1 MREQSVRTQRHITL
15 DEIGRRIALG
25 QFKELNVILKGDV
38 DGSVEALS
46 DSFSKLST
54 EEIQINIIHKG
65 VERLLKLTLCYLLQM
80 QSLSDLMSSC
90 WKCKTAD
97 KEEIDIRYYSI
108 I

>member
-1 MREQSVRTQRHITL
+1 MKL
-15 DEIGRRIALG
+15 DVIALG

-65 VERLLKLTLCYLLQM
+65 WCNY
-80 QSLSDLMSSC
+80 
-90 WKCKTAD
+90 
-97 KEEIDIRYYSI
+97 
-108 I
+108 

>member
-1 MREQSVRTQRHITL
+1 VNNLFVRHITL

-65 VERLLKLTLCYLLQM
+65 LVQLLKLTLC
-80 QSLSDLMSSC
+80 
-90 WKCKTAD
+90 
-97 KEEIDIRYYSI
+97 
-108 I
+108 

>member
-15 DEIGRRIALG
+15 DEIGIALG

-65 VERLLKLTLCYLLQM
+65 WCNY
-80 QSLSDLMSSC
+80 
-90 WKCKTAD
+90 
-97 KEEIDIRYYSI
+97 
-108 I
+108 

>member
-15 DEIGRRIALG
+15 DEIGQIALG

-65 VERLLKLTLCYLLQM
+65 WCNY
-80 QSLSDLMSSC
+80 
-90 WKCKTAD
+90 
-97 KEEIDIRYYSI
+97 
-108 I
+108 